1 MKKLIEKEPLVPLF
15 VDMGESV
22 LLAVSIGDGGM
33 QRFMKDDA
41 GHLVNFQNWRID

>member
-22 LLAVSIGDGGM
+22 LLAVSVGAS
-33 QRFMKDDA
+33 K
-41 GHLVNFQNWRID
+41 

>member
-22 LLAVSIGDGGM
+22 LLLSL
-33 QRFMKDDA
+33 
-41 GHLVNFQNWRID
+41 LVTVACSVL

>member
-33 QRFMKDDA
+33 
-41 GHLVNFQNWRID
+41 